1 MLTMKGKYGLKA
13 MVHLA
18 GCEPGQPELVTFIA
32 TENAISKKFL
42 DAILGELRVAGLVK
56 SKKGKGGGYALAKP
70 PTEISVGEIIRV
82 LDGPLAPLDCASQKF
97 YRRCLDCTSEEH
109 CTVRRMMLEV
119 RNAIA
124 RVLDTRSLAEMRA
137 LGSADADS
145 LTYEI

>member
-1 MLTMKGKYGLKA
+1 MKGKYGLKA

-18 GCEPGQPELVTFIA
+18 GCQPGQPELVTAIA

-42 DAILGELRVAGLVK
+42 DAILGELRVAGLVR

-70 PTEISVGEIIRV
+70 ATDISVGEIIRV
-82 LDGPLAPLDCASQKF
+82 LDGPLAPIDCASQNF

-109 CTVRRMMLEV
+109 CAVRRMMLEV
-119 RNAIA
+119 RNAMA
-124 RVLDTRSLAEMRA
+124 RVLDSRSLAEMRS
-137 LGSADADS
+137 LSDLDADA